1 MTQTYG
7 HLLRAI
13 RQDQGVTLG
22 QLARE
27 IGVTVPWLSRVE
39 LGEAEPFSEDMT
51 HRICTFL
58 GSGLAAL
65 DSMQRLRTAGGW
77 REPTEAD
84 LAHRP
89 ATSTAAWHKP

>member
-7 HLLRAI
+7 QLLRDV
-13 RQDQGVTLG
+13 RHEQGVTLG

-27 IGVTVPWLSRVE
+27 IGVTVPWLSKVE
-39 LGEAEPFSEDMT
+39 VGQAEPFSEAMT
-51 HRICTFL
+51 QRICAFL
-58 GSGLAAL
+58 GSGLTAL

-77 REPTEAD
+77 REPTEDEMRHAV
-84 LAHRP
+84 